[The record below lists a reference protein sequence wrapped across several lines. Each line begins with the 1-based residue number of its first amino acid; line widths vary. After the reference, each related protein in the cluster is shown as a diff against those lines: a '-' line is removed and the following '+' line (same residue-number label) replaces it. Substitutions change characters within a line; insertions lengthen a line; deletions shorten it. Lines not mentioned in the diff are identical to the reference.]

1 MHILS
6 TFLEHTVYIPQIWI
20 TCDYV
25 QTRTS
30 KHIIIKGD
38 L

>member
-1 MHILS
+1 MQIFKY
-6 TFLEHTVYIPQIWI
+6 FLEHTVVFQIWI

-25 QTRTS
+25 QTHIS